1 MIQVEM
7 KAFEGQINLRL
18 LGSIVSFVAQT
29 VSATGAQKNAIRR
42 RCIFSSVPADSSAMQ
57 QEYGF
62 LYLGELLERYEERF
76 GMTPQDRRAIALALG
91 YTKDIAADGMFVGSQ
106 RTEFIRSVEKNA
118 SGDLYLTGA
127 LYLLHEG
134 QRDGLIYENQL
145 KEWQYTQTEELL
157 FAMSLFPDAEQALA
171 PFKPQL
177 SHLLGQGRTLPVLGN
192 TAIFQW
198 TMAMLFPLKKQLK
211 SKNMTAIRALLA
223 LPVSFVREGGKPH
236 GYLLESG
243 YTPLEIAYANVLAVE
258 SQCVPGGPG
267 RASLTMEKIV
277 VALFRKVM
285 SNEEALP
292 ASVYE
297 QLTRLYSAYSRF
309 EIKCCGVNRLSDVL
323 KGGDRIRE
331 PETMA
336 WFIGCE
342 SVYHPAVGGFN
353 IMETKWDTLAA
364 KLEPSVYQTL
374 FEQSLYESMGTVEL
388 QCRIDRYNELT
399 QGNYLDCY
407 STDYSGGCFS
417 LLVRAGIIDLWAAFQ
432 NSIGPDGTVIAPA
445 MCRRIRDF
453 VDSIQTI
460 QAFRFFEQFLPQYG
474 FDGFSQYL
482 DPHKRGFNGDL
493 WVRNSYR
500 TGEITLTI
508 SRDFLKDD
516 ANGLLT
522 MLHWA
527 EEYFFTQAPD
537 QYLFFVLALLDNK
550 DAVGLISQEERR
562 NLYELVIDQKN
573 ISSCTVEG
581 LKRRY
586 QTPEERQAEQSAREA
601 AEAEQ
606 KRQEHQELL
615 QSIEANYADTQ
626 DGTVQS
632 VQKFLDHH
640 RYHWDRRETAAC
652 VARAGLET
660 LLQNKNYLLD
670 RKEAACFLDICGWM
684 FGLGMMNW
692 AEIQSHI
699 LKIKEVVPNAPSNDT
714 AA

>member
-1 MIQVEM
+1 MMIQTEM
-7 KAFEGQINLRL
+7 KAFEDQINLKL

-29 VSATGAQKNAIRR
+29 ASATVTQKNAIRR

-76 GMTPQDRRAIALALG
+76 GMTPQDRRAIALALS
-91 YTKDIAADGMFVGSQ
+91 YTKDIATDGMFVGSQ
-106 RTEFIRSVEKNA
+106 RTDFIQSVEKTA
-118 SGDLYLTGA
+118 SGDIYLTGA

-134 QRDGLIYENQL
+134 QRDGLTYENQL
-145 KEWQYTQTEELL
+145 KEWQFTQTEELL
-157 FAMSLFPDAEQALA
+157 FAMSLFPNAEQALA
-171 PFKPQL
+171 LFKPQL

-198 TMAMLFPLKKQLK
+198 MIAMLFPLKKQLK
-211 SKNMTAIRALLA
+211 SKNMTVIRALLA
-223 LPVSFVREGGKPH
+223 LPVSFVRESGKPY
-236 GYLLESG
+236 GYLLGSG
-243 YTPLEIAYANVLAVE
+243 YTPLEITYANVLAVE

-292 ASVYE
+292 TSVYE

-309 EIKCCGVNRLSDVL
+309 EIKCYGVNRLSDVL
-323 KGGDRIRE
+323 NGGDRIRE

-353 IMETKWDTLAA
+353 IMETKWDSLAT

-374 FEQSLYESMGTVEL
+374 FEQSLYESMGTTEL

-399 QGNYLDCY
+399 QGNYLDYY
-407 STDYSGGCFS
+407 STDHAGGCFS

-432 NSIGPDGTVIAPA
+432 NSIGPDGTVTAPA
-445 MCRRIRDF
+445 MCRRIGEY
-453 VDSIQTI
+453 VNGIQTI
-460 QAFRFFEQFLPQYG
+460 QAFRFFGQFLPQYG
-474 FDGFSQYL
+474 FDGVNQYL
-482 DPHKRGFNGDL
+482 DPYRRGFKGSL
-493 WVRNSYR
+493 WARNNNW

-527 EEYFFTQAPD
+527 EEYFFTHAPE
-537 QYLFFVLALLDNK
+537 QYMFFVLALLANK
-550 DAVGLISQEERR
+550 DAAVLLSQEDRR
-562 NLYELVIDQKN
+562 RLYELVICQTG
-573 ISSCTVEG
+573 IPGYTVEK
-581 LKRRY
+581 LKQLY

-601 AEAEQ
+601 AEVEQ
-606 KRQEHQELL
+606 KRQNHLELI
-615 QSIEANYADTQ
+615 QCIEDDYADTQ

-640 RYHWDRRETAAC
+640 RYRKGQREIAAC
-652 VARAGLET
+652 VVRRELEP
-660 LLQNKNYLLD
+660 LLQGKSYLLD

-684 FGLGMMNW
+684 LGLGMMEW
-692 AEIQSHI
+692 AEIQSYIISHQP
-699 LKIKEVVPNAPSNDT
+699 LPP
-714 AA
+714 